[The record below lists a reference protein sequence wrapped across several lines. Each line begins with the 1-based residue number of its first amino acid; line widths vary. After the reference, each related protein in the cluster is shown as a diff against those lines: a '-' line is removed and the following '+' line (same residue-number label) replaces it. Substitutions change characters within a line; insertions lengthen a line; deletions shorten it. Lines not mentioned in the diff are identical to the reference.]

1 MKSGKA
7 QVGSQQQDHLPI
19 PQALNRLGAALPRAE
34 MQTFI
39 QTRTQLIQ
47 QITETE
53 LVKEVRVPSTAPA
66 VLLTTARKQRSSRP
80 SALLYRDHEDA
91 YYCTVLTALVQEL
104 GRLDDSAVV
113 YKLIGPAMIKQ
124 DLLEA
129 NTNVSK
135 RLEYINGE
143 VKRIS
148 GKLAELEGRSK
159 EQQQLVSVGG

>member
-1 MKSGKA
+1 VIS
-7 QVGSQQQDHLPI
+7 
-19 PQALNRLGAALPRAE
+19 
-34 MQTFI
+34 
-39 QTRTQLIQ
+39 
-47 QITETE
+47 
-53 LVKEVRVPSTAPA
+53 
-66 VLLTTARKQRSSRP
+66 
-80 SALLYRDHEDA
+80 
-91 YYCTVLTALVQEL
+91 ALVQEL
-104 GRLDDSAVV
+104 GRLDDSATV

-159 EQQQLVSVGG
+159 EQQQLVSVAC